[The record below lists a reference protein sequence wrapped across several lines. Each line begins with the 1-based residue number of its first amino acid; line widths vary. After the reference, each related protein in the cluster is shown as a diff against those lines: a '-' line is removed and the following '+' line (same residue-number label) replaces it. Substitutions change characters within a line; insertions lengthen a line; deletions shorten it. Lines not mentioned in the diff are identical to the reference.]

1 MQEGVQDDQGL
12 EGQDWVTYQ
21 KGSRV
26 IQKAVKQMKQ
36 DDAVEINIDATKTM
50 YSLEIQFQEDVL
62 ESVDDMQRST
72 IGDIESELKQIRKS
86 NREEVQALQQE
97 VLKGETRL
105 DSLIAK
111 RIDMEE
117 NIQRKQDQAAL
128 AREATLVAQKEM
140 EIQHLVLQQVQKKSS
155 DNDAAVEISKLNQEN
170 EDLK

>member
-1 MQEGVQDDQGL
+1 
-12 EGQDWVTYQ
+12 
-21 KGSRV
+21 
-26 IQKAVKQMKQ
+26 MKQ
-36 DDAVEINIDATKTM
+36 DDVVEINIDATKTM

>member
-36 DDAVEINIDATKTM
+36 DDVVEINIDATKTM

>member
-117 NIQRKQDQAAL
+117 NIQRK
-128 AREATLVAQKEM
+128 
-140 EIQHLVLQQVQKKSS
+140 
-155 DNDAAVEISKLNQEN
+155 
-170 EDLK
+170 